1 MFSIVIPLF
10 NEDRNIVELID
21 EINLSLKK
29 NYVYE
34 IILINDASTDQTF
47 NNISKVKNKNI
58 KILNNLTNKGQ
69 SYSIH
74 RGVYNSSY
82 KIIIT
87 LDGDGQNDP
96 ADIPKLIQYYLK
108 HNNVTLVGGIRRKRK
123 DKIIK
128 IISSKVANLIRSKIF
143 NDGCKD
149 TGCSLKVFDKN
160 IFLSFPYF
168 DGIHRFIPALFT
180 GYGYQTKFL
189 DVNHRKRKY
198 GVSKYGTSNRL
209 FRGIIDIIKVK
220 KILREKGSYDIHT

>member
-10 NEDRNIVELID
+10 NEDRNIVKLID
-21 EINLSLKK
+21 EINLNLK
-29 NYVYE
+29 NYNVYE
-34 IILINDASTDQTF
+34 IILINDASTDQTY
-47 NNISKVKNKNI
+47 NKISKLKNKNI
-58 KILNNLTNKGQ
+58 RILNNLTNKGQ
-69 SYSIH
+69 SFSIH
-74 RGVYNSSY
+74 RGVYNSLY

-96 ADIPKLIQYYLK
+96 ADIPKLIQYYLN

-128 IISSKVANLIRSKIF
+128 IISSKVANFIRSKIF

-168 DGIHRFIPALFT
+168 DGIHRFIPSLFT

-198 GVSKYGTSNRL
+198 GVSKYGTTNRL

-220 KILREKGSYDIHT
+220 KILRQKGSYDIRT